1 MADQWLCDIDR
12 KMTLDAVL
20 LNFSNAFHL
29 TEQEMSMKLAAYG
42 FNLSAH
48 SWVRCHLSNRTQNM
62 YFHGSLS
69 SERMVQYGVLQGSCL
84 GPLLYCMLYE

>member
-12 KMTLDAVL
+12 KRTLDAVL

-42 FNLSAH
+42 FSLSA
-48 SWVRCHLSNRTQNM
+48 
-62 YFHGSLS
+62 G
-69 SERMVQYGVLQGSCL
+69 
-84 GPLLYCMLYE
+84 